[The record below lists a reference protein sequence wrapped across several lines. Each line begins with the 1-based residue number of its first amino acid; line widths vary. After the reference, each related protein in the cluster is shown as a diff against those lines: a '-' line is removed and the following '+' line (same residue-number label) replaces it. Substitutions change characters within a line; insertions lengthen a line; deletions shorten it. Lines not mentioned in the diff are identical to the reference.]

1 MFDSKF
7 LVIMKTAEVSPINKK
22 ADSIDKGY
30 NRPMGLLTTVS
41 QLHESA
47 MNDQIVQY
55 FIHIFEDLRCVNRK
69 GYSSQAW

>member
-7 LVIMKTAEVSPINKK
+7 LVIMKTAEVSPIHKK
-22 ADSIDKGY
+22 ADSIDKGN
-30 NRPMGLLTTVS
+30 NRPMSLLTTVS

-55 FIHIFEDLRCVNRK
+55 FIHIFEDLRPVNRK